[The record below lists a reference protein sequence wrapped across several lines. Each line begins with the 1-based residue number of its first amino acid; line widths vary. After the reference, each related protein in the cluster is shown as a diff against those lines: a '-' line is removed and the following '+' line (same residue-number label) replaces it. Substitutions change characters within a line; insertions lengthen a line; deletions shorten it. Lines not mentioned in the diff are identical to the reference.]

1 MNKQALTAAITTV
14 PARPGQQPVSGRP
27 GVVARIEDDGR
38 VTHWRI
44 VRTTR
49 DPLGA
54 VIEYEPALPTTRQDT
69 HR

>member
-1 MNKQALTAAITTV
+1 MSATPNSQ
-14 PARPGQQPVSGRP
+14 SGRP

>member
-1 MNKQALTAAITTV
+1 MTHDPNTKPQTL
-14 PARPGQQPVSGRP
+14 P
-27 GVVARIEDDGR
+27 VVARIEDDGR

-54 VIEYEPALPTTRQDT
+54 IIEYEPALPTTRQDT